1 MNIRHAAALALV
13 GWYMVTPPIAGDANG
28 RSWIDFKKPVTQW
41 TIVNK
46 FDSKEDCRKA
56 LRYHE
61 LSAEKAGAS
70 GDAESKQLWQ
80 EAFSKA
86 QCIAENDLL
95 RNGGFIGQI
104 R

>member
-1 MNIRHAAALALV
+1 MNPRHAAALALV
-13 GWYMVTPPIAGDANG
+13 GWYLMTPPITGDANG
-28 RSWIDFKKPVTQW
+28 RSWIDFKVPFTQW
-41 TIVNK
+41 TIIDK
-46 FDSKEDCRKA
+46 FNNEEDCRMA

-61 LSAEKAGAS
+61 LLAEKVGAP

-86 QCIAENDLL
+86 RCAVLDDS
-95 RNGGFIGQI
+95 RVFWI